1 MCTHDFF
8 DRQTAMDIEGID
20 TDVLNVLSTEAELVK
35 QELEAYRIEVSQ
47 LKQQQEELWQDEQ
60 TAEYELTSVFIHR
73 GSSPSFGH
81 YFFYA
86 RCLPNSPDEWF
97 KYNDSDV
104 SLVSKDEVLAD
115 TTGSTANPY
124 LVSSRA
130 LPSMGILYHAY
141 ANYDFS
147 LFSRERVLE
156 LCIPSIGVSSPRR
169 AQNKAV
175 SDVMYRLPLLYL
187 VALRTNRLLPQSEFK
202 LPLLWYLLW

>member
-1 MCTHDFF
+1 
-8 DRQTAMDIEGID
+8 MDIEGID
-20 TDVLNVLSTEAELVK
+20 TDVLNVLSTEAELIK
-35 QELEAYRIEVSQ
+35 QELEAYRIEVAQ

-104 SLVSKDEVLAD
+104 SLVSKEEVLAD

-124 LVSSRA
+124 LVSPLSTPFDGDVLIMHKLIMVPACIRA
-130 LPSMGILYHAY
+130 KGFWSCAY
-141 ANYDFS
+141 RQS
-147 LFSRERVLE
+147 E
-156 LCIPSIGVSSPRR
+156 C
-169 AQNKAV
+169 
-175 SDVMYRLPLLYL
+175 YRLGEHKIKLYMTSCI
-187 VALRTNRLLPQSEFK
+187 VSRYCIWPD
-202 LPLLWYLLW
+202 